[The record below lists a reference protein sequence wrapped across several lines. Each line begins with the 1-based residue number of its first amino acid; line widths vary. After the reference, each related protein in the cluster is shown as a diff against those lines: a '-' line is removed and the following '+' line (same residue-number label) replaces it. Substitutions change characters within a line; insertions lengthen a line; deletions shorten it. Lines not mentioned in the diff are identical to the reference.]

1 MPPKKAFLI
10 TVLGI
15 LLASCGGEPESN
27 NQRGEFVI
35 PVVEAV
41 QARYGSLP
49 LVQRFSGNVKSEN
62 QVPLYPEISARVEQ
76 VFVENGDFVNKGDV
90 LVKLESNQLEK
101 QLQQAQAGMRINA
114 ARLKQSEAQFNETKS
129 RYDRAKLL
137 AERDLS
143 SASELEQIEAELLS
157 ADADVELAKAQLDQ
171 SEAIVAERRQDLSET
186 EIKAP
191 ISGTIGQR
199 NANPGMQANMGT
211 PLFIIGD
218 LTKLRVEIILTE
230 NMMNQI
236 QVGQTAQIS
245 ITDNQG
251 NPQILT
257 GKLSRVSPFL
267 NEVSRSTEGEIDL
280 ENKNGLLRPGMF
292 VPVDINFGESERA
305 TLIPTS
311 AIFINPT
318 TGKEGVYIASSI
330 GTEIVPVSNED
341 ADNALTS
348 ATPVTFQPLNIVA
361 RGKMEV
367 GVSNLD
373 PESWIVTLGQNL
385 LTEGRGEA
393 RVKTI
398 AWDRVIA
405 LQNMKREDLLKQI
418 IELGSDSPAG
428 LNL

>member
-1 MPPKKAFLI
+1 MPLKKAFLI
-10 TVLGI
+10 TILGI
-15 LLASCGGEPESN
+15 LSASCGEEPEST
-27 NQRGEFVI
+27 NQQGEYVI

-114 ARLKQSEAQFNETKS
+114 ARLKQSEAQYNETKS

-199 NANPGMQANMGT
+199 NANPGMQANTGT
-211 PLFIIGD
+211 PLFTIGD
-218 LTKLRVEIILTE
+218 LTKLRIEIVLTE

-245 ITDNQG
+245 VTDNQG

-257 GKLSRVSPFL
+257 GKLSRISPFL

-311 AIFINPT
+311 AVFIDPT
-318 TGKEGVYIASSI
+318 TGEEGVYIASSI
-330 GTEIVPVSNED
+330 GTEIVPVSDPDSE
-341 ADNALTS
+341 NALTS
-348 ATPVTFQPLNIVA
+348 ATPVTFQRLNIVA

-373 PESWIVTLGQNL
+373 PDNWIVTLGQNL

-393 RVKTI
+393 RVKTTE
-398 AWDRVIA
+398 WDRVIA
-405 LQNMKREDLLKQI
+405 LQNMKREDLLKQV
-418 IELGSDSPAG
+418 IELGSDSSAG
-428 LNL
+428 TNL